1 MITGKVHPFP
11 EIHRHPILLSLPLDD
26 GLRLVNVLR
35 LTDCAVITSRC
46 TEHHIIN
53 DMSETSRPHRPRW
66 IILVA
71 VAALAAVTAC
81 TSSGSS
87 TGAKGTRPSAATSAT
102 ETGQPA
108 SAVLASALAA
118 LRAGPSVHLQGVI
131 KSSSHVGELS
141 QNSGADAGRQ
151 VWTIDGNEHAAVLVV
166 GGVGYIKGN
175 AAALTGF
182 FGFPA
187 ALATRLVGRWISFH
201 PGDSAGGTNYQAVTS
216 GVTLASVADEL
227 RLTGPITL
235 TAPTVAAGQPVV
247 GVHGH
252 APVGHDNP
260 PGSTLTLYVAS
271 RGHPLPVT
279 FQTKAAVG
287 QATYRFSRWGEA
299 LHLTAP
305 PNPIPAASLSSP
317 GQG

>member
-1 MITGKVHPFP
+1 
-11 EIHRHPILLSLPLDD
+11 
-26 GLRLVNVLR
+26 
-35 LTDCAVITSRC
+35 
-46 TEHHIIN
+46 
-53 DMSETSRPHRPRW
+53 
-66 IILVA
+66 VA

-81 TSSGSS
+81 ASSGSS
-87 TGAKGTRPSAATSAT
+87 TGAKGTRPAQPSAATSAT

-108 SAVLASALAA
+108 SAMLASALAA
-118 LRAGPSVHLQGVI
+118 LRASPSVHLHGVI
-131 KSSSHVGELS
+131 KSSSHVGVLS
-141 QNSGADAGRQ
+141 QDSGADAGRQ
-151 VWTIDGNEHAAVLVV
+151 VWTIDGNEHGTVLVV

-182 FGFPA
+182 FGFPTG
-187 ALATRLVGRWISFH
+187 LATRLVGRWISFH

-216 GVTLASVADEL
+216 AVTLASVADEL
-227 RLTGPITL
+227 RLTGPLTL

-247 GVHGH
+247 GVHGRV
-252 APVGHDNP
+252 PGHDNP

-305 PNPIPAASLSSP
+305 PNSIPAASLSSP